1 MDASAIQKLADS
13 LGMAVDSI
21 WQMKPAIVQQHIY
34 SSIASIIIGLILVV
48 VTFFIVH
55 KYCDCDCDSF
65 IDDTFDL
72 IVAIFCAI
80 IIVAGFV
87 LVMYGTIFFANW
99 TTAPDVS
106 FIRYIVS
113 LVK

>member
-13 LGMAVDSI
+13 LGVAVDSI

-34 SSIASIIIGLILVV
+34 GSVVSVIIGLILMVV
-48 VTFFIVH
+48 AFFIVR
-55 KYCDCDCDSF
+55 KYCDCDSLV
-65 IDDTFDL
+65 DDTFGL

-80 IIVAGFV
+80 IITAGFV

-106 FIRYIVS
+106 FIQYIVS
-113 LVK
+113 LVR

>member
-1 MDASAIQKLADS
+1 MDTDAIQKLADS
-13 LGMAVDSI
+13 LGVAVDSI

-34 SSIASIIIGLILVV
+34 NSVASVIIGLILMV
-48 VTFFIVH
+48 VTLFIIR
-55 KYCDCDCDSF
+55 KYCNCDSHV
-65 IDDTFDL
+65 DDASGV
-72 IVAIFCAI
+72 IISIFGAI
-80 IIVAGFV
+80 IITAGFV